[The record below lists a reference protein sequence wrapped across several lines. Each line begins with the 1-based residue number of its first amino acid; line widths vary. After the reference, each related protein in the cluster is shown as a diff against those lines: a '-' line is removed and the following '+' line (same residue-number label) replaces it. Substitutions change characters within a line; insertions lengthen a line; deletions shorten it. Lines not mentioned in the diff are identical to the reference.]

1 MVADDAILFNETNR
15 FGASLWSK
23 TLGAEGLNNDPKMVS
38 CTLYTRLWSH
48 HRGYALLYKDGLV
61 VESDTLLRSSI
72 EAAICLCAN
81 FHNEGGLWTQLKQ
94 DALHT
99 VTAQV
104 KQARESG
111 DKELERDGE
120 RARRWLAS
128 QMEAGLKARKLDMK
142 DLADVGKVPD
152 LYRFYRGLSGT
163 SSHVTGLSIMRGV
176 VTPEEPDMQD
186 AWSDL
191 TRKTH
196 HLWQI
201 AATLQGGFCHALLLD
216 DDALAETSIA
226 LAKRL
231 HIRLEAAGL

>member
-1 MVADDAILFNETNR
+1 MVAEDAILFNETNR
-15 FGASLWSK
+15 LGTALWAK
-23 TLGAEGLNNDPKMVS
+23 TLEAEGLNNDPKMVS
-38 CTLYTRLWSH
+38 CTLYKRLWSH

-81 FHNEGGLWTQLKQ
+81 FHTEGGLWTQLKQ

-99 VTAQV
+99 LTAQI
-104 KQARESG
+104 KQAREIN

-120 RARRWLAS
+120 KARRWLAS
-128 QMEAGLKARKLDMK
+128 RMEPDTKARKMEMK
-142 DLADVGKVPD
+142 DLADDGKVPM

-176 VTPEEPDMQD
+176 VTRDEPNMQE
-186 AWSDL
+186 AWTDF
-191 TRKTH
+191 TQKTH

-201 AATLQGGFCHALLLD
+201 AAVLQGSFCHALLLD
-216 DDALAETSIA
+216 DDDLAETSIA

-231 HIRLEAAGL
+231 HVRLEAAGL

>member
-15 FGASLWSK
+15 
-23 TLGAEGLNNDPKMVS
+23 LGAALWARTLQTEGLNSDPKMVS
-38 CTLYTRLWSH
+38 CTLYRRLWSH

-81 FHNEGGLWTQLKQ
+81 FHTEGGLWTQLKQ

-99 VTAQV
+99 VTSQI
-104 KQARESG
+104 KQAREID
-111 DKELERDGE
+111 DKDLERDGE
-120 RARRWLAS
+120 KARRWLAS
-128 QMEAGLKARKLDMK
+128 QMGPNIKARKLEMK
-142 DLADVGKVPD
+142 DLAEDGKVAM
-152 LYRFYRGLSGT
+152 LYQFYRGLSGT

-176 VTPEEPDMQD
+176 VTPDEPKMHE
-186 AWSDL
+186 AWTDL
-191 TRKTH
+191 TQKTH

-201 AATLQGGFCHALLLD
+201 AAVLQGSFCHALLLED
-216 DDALAETSIA
+216 EELAETSID

-231 HIRLEAAGL
+231 DIRLEAAGL